1 MPVRKVVNVPLS
13 TDKGMCGG
21 INTTI
26 AKLAIACTKV
36 DAEGVLL
43 ALFLREVAAL
53 QVYVVTPWSPLQTQR
68 KRPGLCVLAPRAP
81 IPSRG

>member
-26 AKLAIACTKV
+26 AKLAMACTKV
-36 DAEGVLL
+36 DAEGVLR
-43 ALFLREVAAL
+43 APCCLRKVAPVY
-53 QVYVVTPWSPLQTQR
+53 VYVVTP
-68 KRPGLCVLAPRAP
+68 
-81 IPSRG
+81 

>member
-26 AKLAIACTKV
+26 AKLAMACTKV

-43 ALFLREVAAL
+43 TL
-53 QVYVVTPWSPLQTQR
+53 VV
-68 KRPGLCVLAPRAP
+68 CVNEQHCRFMWQHLSL
-81 IPSRG
+81 IHI